1 MEIDSG
7 DVIKL
12 ILQFMK
18 ENNLPKSFQ
27 AIQEETG
34 VYLNI
39 VNSVDKITLSIQEGK
54 WDDVLKMLSG
64 LTLPTDL
71 LFDLNEQIVLELAE
85 LQELEL
91 ANSILSSTKPMKIMY
106 ENSPERFVKLKQ
118 IINEPNFSLQSF
130 YPEGITREKRRA
142 TLSHRVSSYLTEG
155 QPSRLLVLLEQS
167 MKFQHEHYQLSQIE
181 GPFDLFHGKTTTQT
195 RKSFGLSEE
204 VEKCTDKFIDSIKFQ
219 NSYPEKA
226 LFSPNGKY
234 FATGSIQGFIEIW
247 DPEIAKIHPDLA
259 FQENGLM
266 KHDSAI
272 LSLAFSNN
280 SKLLASGSQ
289 NGEIKIWSIETGKLL
304 KKIPTAHSQGITCL
318 EILSEKLE
326 IMSGSFDSLIRSHGL
341 RSGNKLKEF
350 RGHQSFVN
358 SILIPKSGTILLS
371 GSSDGSIRI
380 WDIKSEQCLS
390 IFHLPKL
397 AQVDQEKIKGM
408 DLNTLELQA
417 KDDATLYSIQFIPEK
432 KGKILVCN
440 RSPHLFIIDQSGSI
454 SQIFSSPTIKTNQPK
469 DFVAACVSA
478 KGTWIYAVDESGTI
492 FCFSLITNNLEHQ
505 FIGHEKEVV
514 GIVHHPQKSLL
525 VTYSEDGT
533 IKFWGF

>member
-91 ANSILSSTKPMKIMY
+91 AN
-106 ENSPERFVKLKQ
+106 R
-118 IINEPNFSLQSF
+118 
-130 YPEGITREKRRA
+130 ITREKRRA

-181 GPFDLFHGKTTTQT
+181 GPFDLFMEKQQHKQGKT
-195 RKSFGLSEE
+195 
-204 VEKCTDKFIDSIKFQ
+204 
-219 NSYPEKA
+219 